1 MGVGVGGTSV
11 GVAVGFGVFVGVG
24 AAVGLGVFVGVAV
37 GFGVG
42 VAVGAFVGAL
52 VCVDVGSG
60 VTVAVG
66 FRVTVAVGSGVGLSV
81 GSGVAEGSEV
91 GVGVISSGVAV
102 PVSTGVP
109 LGDGV
114 AVATGVFVTTSVG
127 ETPSVAAVVGVSD
140 DDWFLSLRLDII
152 TSKTIPAMTSIADPR
167 MIRIRLFIYTILPE
181 TQSII
186 SVLSLKKPLGSF
198 YKDSVSIA
206 IIELDFLSAMRMM
219 GHP

>member
-1 MGVGVGGTSV
+1 MGTGVE
-11 GVAVGFGVFVGVG
+11 VAVGSGTGVSVGSKVGVPVGSGVLVGSVVGVFVGSG
-24 AAVGLGVFVGVAV
+24 IGSS
-37 GFGVG
+37 
-42 VAVGAFVGAL
+42 
-52 VCVDVGSG
+52 VGSG
-60 VTVAVG
+60 VN
-66 FRVTVAVGSGVGLSV
+66 VAVGSGVGVSV
-81 GSGVAEGSEV
+81 GSGVA
-91 GVGVISSGVAV
+91 V
-102 PVSTGVP
+102 PV
-109 LGDGV
+109 GDGA

-198 YKDSVSIA
+198 YKVSVSIA